1 MNDRGIDDAWS
12 KAERVLCVRL
22 DNMGD
27 VLMTTPAI
35 RAIRMA
41 RPSRRITLLGSSSG
55 VRVAAHVPEID
66 ATIRYEAPWVKNAR
80 TDESGADVDRALV
93 ELLAAHRFDAAV
105 IFTAYSQSPIAPAFV
120 CRMAGIPLRLAHC
133 RENPYLLLTDWMPE
147 TEPAQQLRHEV
158 ERQLDLVARFAARP
172 ADLRLSFRV
181 LEPDRATLAA
191 KLREADV
198 DPRAARIVV
207 HPGASAPSRRWPAAH
222 YAQAVRELAQ
232 RQCRPLV
239 LTGDAGE
246 AALVAD
252 IVASAGRPARVHDLS
267 GRLTLGELGALIEGA
282 DLLVA
287 NNTGPVHVAAALG
300 TPVVD
305 LYALTNPQHG
315 PWQVAARVLNRDVPC
330 RNCYKS
336 VCPNGTQACL
346 VGIEPREAVEAALAL
361 LPARRPTRNTE
372 ERFIEQE
379 S

>member
-1 MNDRGIDDAWS
+1 MNEAWRE
-12 KAERVLCVRL
+12 AERVLCVRL

-35 RAIRMA
+35 RAIRA
-41 RPSRRITLLGSSSG
+41 AKPSRHLTLLGSASG

-66 ATIRYEAPWVKNAR
+66 TTIVYEAPWVKNAR
-80 TDESGADVDRALV
+80 TPASGTDVDRALV
-93 ELLAAHRFDAAV
+93 DVLAAHRFDAAV
-105 IFTAYSQSPIAPAFV
+105 IFTAYSQSPIAAALV

-133 RENPYLLLTDWMPE
+133 RENPYLLLTDWRPE

-158 ERQLDLVARFAARP
+158 DRQLDLVAGFAPRP

-181 LEPDRATLAA
+181 ARTDRTTLAT
-191 KLREADV
+191 KLREAGV
-198 DPRAARIVV
+198 DPAAARIVV

-222 YAQAVRELAQ
+222 FAQALRELAQ
-232 RQCRPLV
+232 RQHRDIV

-246 AALVAD
+246 AALVAG
-252 IVASAGRPARVHDLS
+252 IVAQAGGPAQVHDLS
-267 GRLTLGELGALIEGA
+267 GRLSLGELGALLEGA
-282 DLLVA
+282 DLLIA

-315 PWQVAARVLNRDVPC
+315 PWRVPARVLNRDVPC

-346 VGIEPREAVEAALAL
+346 VGVEPGEAVDAALAL
-361 LPARRPTRNTE
+361 LSARRSMRALE
-372 ERFIEQE
+372 ERFLDQE
-379 S
+379 H

>member
-1 MNDRGIDDAWS
+1 MKDGWS
-12 KAERVLCVRL
+12 KAGHVLCVRL

-27 VLMTTPAI
+27 VLMATPAI
-35 RAIRMA
+35 RAIRSA
-41 RPSRRITLLGSSSG
+41 RPSRRITLLASASG

-80 TDESGADVDRALV
+80 TDASGTDVDRALV
-93 ELLAAHRFDAAV
+93 EVLAAHRFDAAV
-105 IFTAYSQSPIAPAFV
+105 VFTSYSQSPIAPALV

-133 RENPYLLLTDWMPE
+133 RENPYLLLTDWVQE
-147 TEPAQQLRHEV
+147 TEPAQRVRHEV
-158 ERQLDLVARFAARP
+158 DRQLDLVAGFAPRP

-181 LEPDRATLAA
+181 FESDRIELAA
-191 KLREADV
+191 KLRAAGV
-198 DPRAARIVV
+198 DARAGCIVV

-222 YAQAVRELAQ
+222 FAQAVRELAQ
-232 RQCRPLV
+232 RQRREIV

-246 AALVAD
+246 AELAAWILAQ
-252 IVASAGRPARVHDLS
+252 AGHPLRAHDLA
-267 GRLTLGELGALIEGA
+267 GRLTLGELGALLEVA

-315 PWQVAARVLNRDVPC
+315 PWRVPARVLNRDVPC

-336 VCPNGTQACL
+336 VCPDGTQACL
-346 VGIEPREAVEAALAL
+346 AGVAPGEAVDAALAL
-361 LPARRPTRNTE
+361 LSARRSMRAFE
-372 ERFIEQE
+372 ERFTHQE
-379 S
+379 Y

>member
-1 MNDRGIDDAWS
+1 MSDAWS
-12 KAERVLCVRL
+12 QAERVLCVRL

-35 RAIRMA
+35 RAIRAA
-41 RPSRRITLLGSSSG
+41 RPSRRITLLGSPSG

-80 TDESGADVDRALV
+80 TAESGTDVDRALV
-93 ELLAAHRFDAAV
+93 DVLAAHRFDAAV
-105 IFTAYSQSPIAPAFV
+105 IFTAYSQSPLASALV

-133 RENPYLLLTDWMPE
+133 RENPYLLLSDWVPE

-158 ERQLDLVARFAARP
+158 ERQLDLVARFAPRP
-172 ADLRLSFRV
+172 AQLRLSFRV
-181 LEPDRATLAA
+181 LAPDRAALDM
-191 KLREADV
+191 KLCDAGI
-198 DPRAARIVV
+198 DPRATRIVV

-222 YAQAVRELAQ
+222 YAQALRALAQ
-232 RQCRPLV
+232 RQSRHIV
-239 LTGDAGE
+239 LSGDASE

-252 IVASAGRPARVHDLS
+252 IRAQAGNPARVHDLS
-267 GRLTLGELGALIEGA
+267 GRLTLGELGALLEGA

-305 LYALTNPQHG
+305 LYALTNPQHA
-315 PWQVAARVLNRDVPC
+315 PWRVPARVLNRDVPC
-330 RNCYKS
+330 RSCYKS

-346 VGIEPREAVEAALAL
+346 VGVTPHEVVDASLELLSASRSMRALEDRIT
-361 LPARRPTRNTE
+361 P
-372 ERFIEQE
+372 QE